1 MTVSATDLLFYA
13 GALLVLFATPGPVWV
28 ALLARAMSGGF
39 AAAWPLAVGVTIGD
53 ALWPL
58 VAVYGL
64 TWIVSQFSQF
74 MMIMHWV
81 AAATFVI
88 MGTLLIRHADRG
100 ISADSR
106 LTKPGRMAG
115 FLTGVAVVIGNPKA
129 ILFYM
134 GVLPGFFDLTRVT
147 ALDIAAIIA
156 LSVAI
161 PHAEPQHV
169 ISPAM
174 AIASLARPVRFRQMG
189 SPAIQL
195 EEGMRSTYEWIRGE
209 MTAARGRRISA

>member
-1 MTVSATDLLFYA
+1 MTISALDLLFYA

-39 AAAWPLAVGVTIGD
+39 GAAWPLAVGVTIGD

-58 VAVYGL
+58 VAIFGL
-64 TWIVSQFSQF
+64 TWIVTQFSQF
-74 MMIMHWV
+74 MTVMHWI
-81 AAATFVI
+81 AAITFVV
-88 MGTLLIRHADRG
+88 MGALLIRHAGKG
-100 ISADSR
+100 ISSDSR
-106 LTKPGRMAG
+106 LTKPGRWAG
-115 FLTGVAVVIGNPKA
+115 FATGVAVVIGNPKA

-161 PHAEPQHV
+161 PLTGNLLLAAS
-169 ISPAM
+169 IDRARRLLTSPAALRRM
-174 AIASLARPVRFRQMG
+174 NLIAGGLMIAVG
-189 SPAIQL
+189 IVIAL
-195 EEGMRSTYEWIRGE
+195 V
-209 MTAARGRRISA
+209 

>member
-1 MTVSATDLLFYA
+1 MTVSFADLLFYA

-39 AAAWPLAVGVTIGD
+39 SAAWPLAVGVTVGD

-64 TWIVSQFSQF
+64 TWIVAQFSGF
-74 MMIMHWV
+74 MAAMTWV
-81 AAATFVI
+81 AAATFVV
-88 MGTLLIRHADRG
+88 MGALLIRNAGRG
-100 ISADSR
+100 ISSDSR

-115 FLTGVAVVIGNPKA
+115 FATGVAVVIGNPKA

-134 GVLPGFFDLTRVT
+134 GVLPGFFDLTRVNGY
-147 ALDIAAIIA
+147 DIAAIIA

-161 PHAEPQHV
+161 PLAGNLALAAS
-169 ISPAM
+169 IDRARRLLTSPAELRRM
-174 AIASLARPVRFRQMG
+174 NLIAGGLMIAVGVVIGLS
-189 SPAIQL
+189 
-195 EEGMRSTYEWIRGE
+195 
-209 MTAARGRRISA
+209 

>member
-1 MTVSATDLLFYA
+1 MTVSFIDLLFYA

-39 AAAWPLAVGVTIGD
+39 NAAWPLAVGVTVGD

-58 VAVYGL
+58 LAIYGL
-64 TWIVSQFSQF
+64 TWIVAQFSGF
-74 MMIMHWV
+74 MTVMQWV
-81 AAATFVI
+81 AAATFVL
-88 MGTLLIRHADRG
+88 MGILLIRHASRG

-106 LTKPGRMAG
+106 LTKPGLWAG
-115 FLTGVAVVIGNPKA
+115 FATGVAVVIGNPKA

-161 PHAEPQHV
+161 PLGGNLLLAAS
-169 ISPAM
+169 IDRARKLLTSPASLRRM
-174 AIASLARPVRFRQMG
+174 NLTAGGLMIVVGVVIAI
-189 SPAIQL
+189 
-195 EEGMRSTYEWIRGE
+195 T
-209 MTAARGRRISA
+209 

>member
-1 MTVSATDLLFYA
+1 MTVSAINLLFYA

-39 AAAWPLAVGVTIGD
+39 SAAWPLAVGVTIGD

-58 VAVYGL
+58 VAIYGL
-64 TWIVSQFSQF
+64 TWIVAQFSEF
-74 MMIMHWV
+74 MAVMHWV
-81 AAATFVI
+81 AAITFVA
-88 MGTLLIRHADRG
+88 MGSLLIRHAGRG
-100 ISADSR
+100 ISADGR

-147 ALDIAAIIA
+147 APDIAAIIA

-161 PHAEPQHV
+161 PLAGNLLLAAS
-169 ISPAM
+169 IDRARRLLTSPAALRRM
-174 AIASLARPVRFRQMG
+174 NVVAGALMIAVGVAIAL
-189 SPAIQL
+189 L
-195 EEGMRSTYEWIRGE
+195 
-209 MTAARGRRISA
+209 